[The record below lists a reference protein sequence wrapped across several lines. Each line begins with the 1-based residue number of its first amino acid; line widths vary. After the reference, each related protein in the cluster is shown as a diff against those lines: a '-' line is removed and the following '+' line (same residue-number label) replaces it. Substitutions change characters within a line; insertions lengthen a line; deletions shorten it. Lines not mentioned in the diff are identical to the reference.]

1 MIHEYSKQV
10 AVAAALVAL
19 ASAAPRADEISSQE
33 RAKVVQYLTTTRDQV
48 LAESAK
54 LSEGQWNFK
63 PGPDRWSVGE
73 VVEHLAL
80 AEEFLLGSQ
89 QKVVASPVATPDQ
102 RAKSQGKDETIIKM
116 ISDRTQKAQA
126 PEPLKPGTK
135 LGPQAE
141 VVKAFRE
148 RRGKTLDYAGKTK
161 DDLRAHVSESPVGT
175 VDGYQWL
182 LFIGAHTERHLAQ
195 IREVKA
201 SAEFPKM

>member
-1 MIHEYSKQV
+1 MIHQYSRQ
-10 AVAAALVAL
+10 VAAAAVFVAL
-19 ASAAPRADEISSQE
+19 ASAAPRADEISAQD

-48 LAESAK
+48 IAESAK
-54 LSEGQWNFK
+54 LSDAQWNFK

-80 AEEFLLGSQ
+80 AEDFLRDSQ
-89 QKVVASPVATPDQ
+89 QKVVAGPVATPEQ
-102 RAKSQGKDETIIKM
+102 RAKSQGKDETIVKM

-135 LGPQAE
+135 LGAQAD
-141 VVKAFRE
+141 VIKAFRE
-148 RRGKTLDYAGKTK
+148 RRGKTLDYAGTTK
-161 DDLRAHVSESPVGT
+161 DDLRAHASESPVGT

-195 IREVKA
+195 LREVKA
-201 SAEFPKM
+201 SAGFPKM

>member
-1 MIHEYSKQV
+1 MIHHYSRQ
-10 AVAAALVAL
+10 VAAAAVFVAL

-48 LAESAK
+48 IAESAK
-54 LSEGQWNFK
+54 LSDAQWNFK

-80 AEEFLLGSQ
+80 AEEFLRGNQ
-89 QKVVASPVATPDQ
+89 QKVVAGPVATPEQ
-102 RAKSQGKDETIIKM
+102 RAKTQGKDETITKM
-116 ISDRTQKAQA
+116 IADRTQKAQA

-135 LGPQAE
+135 LGSQPA
-141 VVKAFRE
+141 VVTAFRE
-148 RRGKTLDYAGKTK
+148 RRAKTLDYAGKTT
-161 DDLRAHVSESPVGT
+161 DDLRAHVSESPIGT

-201 SAEFPKM
+201 SAGFPKM